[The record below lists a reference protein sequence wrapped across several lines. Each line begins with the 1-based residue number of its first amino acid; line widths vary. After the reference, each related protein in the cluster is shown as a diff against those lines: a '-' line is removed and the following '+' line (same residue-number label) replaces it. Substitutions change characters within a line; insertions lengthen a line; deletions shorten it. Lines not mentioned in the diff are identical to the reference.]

1 MTREQKREQ
10 IIEIFDEFQ
19 SDANNGQMW
28 VITED
33 SYSDVIDA
41 ILVLYEQKESKGDLK
56 DELIMFLKWY
66 NKLSPADKCTVHP
79 PAGSG
84 GCHGLYNLTDAG
96 LINNYL
102 SKKAKI

>member
-10 IIEIFDEFQ
+10 IIEIFEKWQDY
-19 SDANNGQMW
+19 
-28 VITED
+28 VID
-33 SYSDVIDA
+33 PDVYNEITDA